1 MSETEPSLESLRAEG
16 VQHHDPVR
24 FRYLEVLAGRLPAQP
39 PAVRLVLAGRLHA
52 ALAGYAAR
60 ARAAA
65 PVPPPAT
72 PRAKAPSA
80 LEALNR
86 DLAARAR
93 VDADADVEA
102 DADALMLHG
111 PSISDLQSVRR
122 FGEVW
127 AEIAAE
133 QQVAQAITR
142 GPENAGPLNAHRL
155 VLRSLALMQS
165 LSPDYLRHFLSQ
177 MDSLLWLEQ
186 AAAKPARA
194 PLRPGRAVRSARP

>member
-1 MSETEPSLESLRAEG
+1 MSESEPSLDSLRAEG
-16 VQHHDPVR
+16 AHRHDPVR
-24 FRYLEVLAGRLPAQP
+24 FRYLEVLAARLPAQT
-39 PAVRLVLAGRLHA
+39 PAVQQVLAGRLQA
-52 ALAGYAAR
+52 AMADYAAR

-65 PVPPPAT
+65 SRPQAATAPAG
-72 PRAKAPSA
+72 APSA
-80 LEALNR
+80 LEALNG

-93 VDADADVEA
+93 ADADADAVLLDGGA
-102 DADALMLHG
+102 
-111 PSISDLQSVRR
+111 SVSDMKSVRR

-127 AEIAAE
+127 SKISAE

-155 VLRSLALMQS
+155 VLRSLALMRS

-177 MDSLLWLEQ
+177 MDTLLWLEQ

-194 PLRPGRAVRSARP
+194 PLRPGRAARSAKP

>member
-93 VDADADVEA
+93 ADADADVEA

-142 GPENAGPLNAHRL
+142 GPENAGPLNPHRL

-194 PLRPGRAVRSARP
+194 LLRPGRAVRSARP

>member
-52 ALAGYAAR
+52 ALADYAAR

-72 PRAKAPSA
+72 PRAKVPSA

-93 VDADADVEA
+93 ADADVEA

-194 PLRPGRAVRSARP
+194 LLRPGRAVRSARP

>member
-52 ALAGYAAR
+52 ALADYAAR

-72 PRAKAPSA
+72 PRAKVPSA

-93 VDADADVEA
+93 ADADVEA

-142 GPENAGPLNAHRL
+142 GPENAGPLNPHRL

-194 PLRPGRAVRSARP
+194 LLRPGRAVRSARP

>member
-24 FRYLEVLAGRLPAQP
+24 FRDPEELAGRLPAQQ

-93 VDADADVEA
+93 ADADADVEA

-142 GPENAGPLNAHRL
+142 GPENAGPLNPHRL

-194 PLRPGRAVRSARP
+194 LLRPGRAVRSARP

>member
-1 MSETEPSLESLRAEG
+1 MSETDPSLESLRAEG

-93 VDADADVEA
+93 ADADADVEA

-142 GPENAGPLNAHRL
+142 GPENAGPLNPHRL

-194 PLRPGRAVRSARP
+194 LLRPGRAVRSARP

>member
-93 VDADADVEA
+93 ADADVEA

>member
-52 ALAGYAAR
+52 AFAGYAAR

-72 PRAKAPSA
+72 PRAKASSA

-93 VDADADVEA
+93 ADADADVEA

>member
-72 PRAKAPSA
+72 PRAKVPSA

-93 VDADADVEA
+93 ADADADVEA

-142 GPENAGPLNAHRL
+142 GPENAGPLNPHRL

-194 PLRPGRAVRSARP
+194 LLRPGRAVRSARP

>member
-39 PAVRLVLAGRLHA
+39 PAVRQVLAGRLHA
-52 ALAGYAAR
+52 ALADYAAR

-72 PRAKAPSA
+72 PRAKVPSA

-93 VDADADVEA
+93 ADADADVEA
-102 DADALMLHG
+102 DADALMLYG
-111 PSISDLQSVRR
+111 PNISDLQSVRR

-194 PLRPGRAVRSARP
+194 PLRPGRAVRSARS

>member
-72 PRAKAPSA
+72 PRAKASSA

-93 VDADADVEA
+93 ADADADVEA